1 VLVDETNS
9 EEVVGEL
16 VITLSSAQS
25 ALKEDMVVKIAILA
39 EKYSPGNLPSS
50 SSCTSY
56 KATLAVIGVLFF
68 PAWQCVLATRTPS
81 NLPPFPCQNPK
92 YCFVKHHLLVPLPLQ
107 SCPFHPFSLPA
118 LSIHRYIGNKWY
130 VDTMVSV
137 MLVAGDFVA
146 EPVWHRVIMIVTNNL
161 GKWSREE

>member
-1 VLVDETNS
+1 
-9 EEVVGEL
+9 VGEL

-39 EKYSPGNLPSS
+39 EKYSPGNFSPF

-56 KATLAVIGVLFF
+56 NAPLAVIGVLLCLSVSVYWLCGLPLRNLLPLPRILTTALHHIIYSSPFLSNS
-68 PAWQCVLATRTPS
+68 ASCTPS
-81 NLPPFPCQNPK
+81 
-92 YCFVKHHLLVPLPLQ
+92 H
-107 SCPFHPFSLPA
+107 SLPYPPIA
-118 LSIHRYIGNKWY
+118 ITGNKWY

-161 GKWSREE
+161 GKMS